1 MEMKNGCNV
10 FDPKLINTD
19 YVDNIYLPDTP
30 EIGLKAAM
38 FGEPEPKM

>member
-1 MEMKNGCNV
+1 
-10 FDPKLINTD
+10 LINTD